1 MLADNKLTD
10 RSSWDDSTLA
20 VHLKELSELVLD
32 FDIEST
38 GFEAPEIDV
47 RIQSLENTDAADKAD
62 EFDPAQG
69 PAISELGD
77 VSILGPNRLYCG
89 NALDSKSYATLFERE
104 TAAVAFTDPPYNV
117 PIDGHVSGNGR
128 ITHREFAMASGEM
141 SEAEF
146 TNFLTTKFFSFA
158 PIQRR
163 AP

>member
-1 MLADNKLTD
+1 MFVSS
-10 RSSWDDSTLA
+10 RS
-20 VHLKELSELVLD
+20 
-32 FDIEST
+32 
-38 GFEAPEIDV
+38 
-47 RIQSLENTDAADKAD
+47 RIRTPPTRPTN
-62 EFDPAQG
+62 
-69 PAISELGD
+69 
-77 VSILGPNRLYCG
+77 SILLRALRSLNWEMCG
-89 NALDSKSYATLFERE
+89 FSDRTVFIAETRWILKSYATLFERE

-146 TNFLTTKFFSFA
+146 TNFLTTSFLIFA